1 MPFGLVC
8 QNVLDTEQINA
19 SSVERVDRKYFFK
32 DHHIPVYIYK
42 YNSLKH
48 KNNKKKF

>member
-19 SSVERVDRKYFFK
+19 ASVERVESIF
-32 DHHIPVYIYK
+32 
-42 YNSLKH
+42 LKIII
-48 KNNKKKF
+48 FLYTYTSIIV